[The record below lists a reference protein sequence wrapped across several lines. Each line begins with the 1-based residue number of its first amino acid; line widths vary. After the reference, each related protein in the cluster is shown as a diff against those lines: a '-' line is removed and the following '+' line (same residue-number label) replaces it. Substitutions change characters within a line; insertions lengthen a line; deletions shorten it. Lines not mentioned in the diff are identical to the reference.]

1 MTEEEPAAD
10 AVAGALRAHHAGS
23 AEKRQAEIIMASS
36 FHQTPPDKS
45 SRSPTVGADYRMF
58 GDVGA

>member
-1 MTEEEPAAD
+1 MTEKEPAAD
-10 AVAGALRAHHAGS
+10 AEAGALRAHHAGS

-36 FHQTPPDKS
+36 FHPPPDKS